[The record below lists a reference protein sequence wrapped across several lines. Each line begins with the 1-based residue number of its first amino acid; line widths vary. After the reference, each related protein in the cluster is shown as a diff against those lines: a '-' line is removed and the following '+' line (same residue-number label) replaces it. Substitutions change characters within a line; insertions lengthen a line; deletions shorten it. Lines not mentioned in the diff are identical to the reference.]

1 MRNDKEKEHAP
12 KDLEH
17 LLDDLE
23 SLDYQRRGYLVQA
36 MVQELMRRAGR
47 MTRA

>member
-12 KDLEH
+12 KGLKHPLGDVEFLG
-17 LLDDLE
+17 
-23 SLDYQRRGYLVQA
+23 YQRRGYLVQA